1 MPSDNMV
8 IRIGVQHSNKLPHPL
23 HIIIIRTGQ
32 QCHYQYSDTISAL
45 HILIS
50 IADQLIVQYDDPF
63 TITQIVGADHK
74 NNNVIS

>member
-8 IRIGVQHSNKLPHPL
+8 IRIGGQHSIKLPHPL

-32 QCHYQYSDTISAL
+32 QCHYYNSGTITAL

-50 IADQLIVQYDDPF
+50 IADQLIVQCDDP
-63 TITQIVGADHK
+63 D
-74 NNNVIS
+74 